1 MIPYIDFYFWK
12 ISTFAIMI
20 ICGIASMFLLI
31 HKKLM
36 KEKWGVYEE
45 NYIFP
50 KLVFCGMIGYLSAAV
65 VDALFKW
72 RENGGIQFSGI
83 TFYGGLLGVVISLIF
98 SIIITQKNTNYT
110 VRDWFS
116 ILTPP
121 FIVFHIWGRIGCF
134 LGGCCYGK
142 PTNSI
147 IGLYFPDNPEHGI
160 YHYGM
165 KCYPTQLFEVAFLMV
180 ILMVTVKVKK
190 KFEVYLL
197 LYAVARFVIE
207 FFRGDD
213 RGYILKG
220 ISPAQMI
227 SLIIIIAEIGIGMK
241 RKFFEY
247 KKNERKKM
255 EIFDN
260 IGKKITMTSH
270 TMVQRAKGIADITGL
285 KAQIID
291 EQKKRDSYY
300 TNLGREYY
308 DLKCK
313 EVIPELQELIEMIAK
328 SNIRIEELNKSISS
342 IENIKT
348 CPVCGKPLNDGMSFC
363 IGCGT
368 KIAQLEGSNS
378 GTEKT
383 ETKPCINCG
392 FEIPIDAAF
401 CTKCGIK
408 QM

>member
-1 MIPYIDFYFWK
+1 
-12 ISTFAIMI
+12 
-20 ICGIASMFLLI
+20 MFLLV

-36 KEKWGVYEE
+36 KESWGVYEE

-50 KLVFCGMIGYLSAAV
+50 KLVFCGMIGYMSAAIF
-65 VDALFKW
+65 DALFKW

-83 TFYGGLLGVVISLIF
+83 TFYGGLLGAVISLIF
-98 SIIITQKNTNYT
+98 SIVITKENTNHT
-110 VRDWFS
+110 VEEWLS
-116 ILTPP
+116 ILTVP
-121 FIVFHIWGRIGCF
+121 FIVFHICGRMGCF

-142 PTNSI
+142 STNSI

-165 KCYPTQLFEVAFLMV
+165 KCYPTQLFEVAFLIV
-180 ILMVTVKVKK
+180 ILAVTVKVKK

-197 LYAVARFVIE
+197 LYAAARFIVE

-227 SLIIIIAEIGIGMK
+227 SIIIIAAEIGIGMK
-241 RKFFEY
+241 RKFSEH
-247 KKNERKKM
+247 KKHEGENM
-255 EIFDN
+255 EVFDN
-260 IGKKITMTSH
+260 IGKKITATSH
-270 TMVQRAKGIADITGL
+270 TMVQKAKGIADITGL
-285 KAQIID
+285 KAQILD

-308 DLKCK
+308 DLKGR
-313 EVIPELQELIEMIAK
+313 EALPELQELIEMITK
-328 SNIRIEELNKSISS
+328 SSQRIEELHKSIST

-348 CPVCGKPLNDGMSFC
+348 CPVCGQALNDGTLFC
-363 IGCGT
+363 SGCGT
-368 KIAQLEGSNS
+368 KISQPEDSNS
-378 GTEKT
+378 DIQKI

-392 FEIPIDAAF
+392 CEISTDAVF

-408 QM
+408 QI